1 MGDNPMFPPLEDR
14 TNLIVCSTCRFS
26 KDAREDANGRRGG
39 ALFAE
44 ALAAALVE
52 HRCRDRVELQE
63 MPCLFACTSHCTAYI
78 RAERRLGYVLGRFVP
93 SREHAV
99 ALLDYISEYLDTSD
113 GVVPYANWP
122 DGVKGHFLVRVP
134 PRGFVWAQSR

>member
-1 MGDNPMFPPLEDR
+1 MGDNPMSRPLEDK

-26 KDAREDANGRRGG
+26 KDAREDASGRRGG

-52 HRCRDRVELQE
+52 HRCRHRVELQE
-63 MPCLFACTSHCTAYI
+63 MPCLFACASHCTAYI

-99 ALLDYISEYLDTSD
+99 ALLDYISQYLDSID

-134 PRGFVWAQSR
+134 PPGFIWAPR

>member
-1 MGDNPMFPPLEDR
+1 
-14 TNLIVCSTCRFS
+14 
-26 KDAREDANGRRGG
+26 
-39 ALFAE
+39 
-44 ALAAALVE
+44 
-52 HRCRDRVELQE
+52 

-99 ALLDYISEYLDTSD
+99 ALLDYISHYLDSSD

-122 DGVKGHFLVRVP
+122 EGVKGRFLVRVP
-134 PRGFVWAQSR
+134 PSGFVWAQSR

>member
-1 MGDNPMFPPLEDR
+1 MSRPLEDR

-26 KDAREDANGRRGG
+26 KDAREDAGGRRGG

-78 RAERRLGYVLGRFVP
+78 RAERRFGYVLRPFRP

-99 ALLDYISEYLDTSD
+99 PLLRYLLHYLDSSD
-113 GVVPYANWP
+113 RVVPYANWP
-122 DGVKGHFLVRVP
+122 RGVKGRFLVRGP
-134 PRGFVWAQSR
+134 PSGILRAPRRLASP

>member
-1 MGDNPMFPPLEDR
+1 MSDNRMLEPSEDK
-14 TNLIVCSTCRFS
+14 TSLIVCSTCRFS
-26 KDAREDANGRRGG
+26 KDAREDASGRRGG

-44 ALAAALVE
+44 ELAAALAE
-52 HRCRDRVELQE
+52 HPCRDRIELE
-63 MPCLFACTSHCTAYI
+63 AMPCLFACTSHCTAYI

-99 ALLDYISEYLDTSD
+99 ALLEYITQYLGSAD
-113 GVVPYANWP
+113 GVVPYAKWP

-134 PRGFVWAQSR
+134 PSGFVWAQS